1 VEIAFFLQCIYSSIS
16 PDDEKFLFKHELK
29 AEQTYEFALK
39 NAKDIIAV
47 GFKLEK
53 TFIFSDYEYVG
64 GAFYKNVSKISRQ
77 ITLSQAKATFGFGDS
92 YAVSFFTVLLRD
104 GSSATLFF
112 LSISFRLSDN
122 IGKIHFGAIQAA
134 PSFSNSFP
142 QIFGTKSDIPSLIP
156 CAIDQDPYFR
166 LTRDVAQKLRYPK
179 PTLLH
184 AKFFP
189 ALQGPQTKMSASDV
203 NSSIYMN
210 DTPNQIKNKVNRHG
224 FSGGRETEEEHRR
237 LGGNTDVDVSYQYL
251 GFFLE
256 DDDELA
262 QIGEVSLAF
271 GDRFET
277 D

>member
-1 VEIAFFLQCIYSSIS
+1 MFLCLPSRISS
-16 PDDEKFLFKHELK
+16 DDEKFLFKHELK
-29 AEQTYEFALK
+29 PEQTYEFALK
-39 NAKDIIAV
+39 NARDIIAV

-64 GAFYKNVSKISRQ
+64 GPFYKNVSKISRQ

-92 YAVSFFTVLLRD
+92 YASLFIVLLRG
-104 GSSATLFF
+104 GSSLLPP
-112 LSISFRLSDN
+112 LSSTSDN

-179 PTLLH
+179 PALLH

-203 NSSIYMN
+203 NSSIFMN
-210 DTPNQIKNKVNRHG
+210 DTPNQIKNKINRHG

-262 QIGEVSLAF
+262 QIGEVSL
-271 GDRFET
+271 E
-277 D
+277 